1 MMMFERGRRETK
13 KENRRKKSGGEKEEF
28 VNCLTDNLVKK
39 LVPFLMGT
47 RPYTFE
53 KIRTIIKEKDKREE

>member
-13 KENRRKKSGGEKEEF
+13 KENRRKKSDGEKGEF
-28 VNCLTDNLVKK
+28 VNCLTGNLVKK

-47 RPYTFE
+47 RPYTFG